1 MARKKTT
8 TRAVQTKKSCK
19 ARIKKTNHK
28 LAALLSALL
37 AAAQL
42 FTGGLYIDPSHS
54 LAAQIPDNKEI
65 IERTNSFRASNSLGV
80 LAESPLLDK
89 AANDKIADMQKNSY
103 WDHTSPSGVQPWAFI
118 ESVGYN
124 YAYAGEN
131 LGKGFSTAEGVVKAW
146 TESPKHRENLL
157 NSNFTEI
164 GVAVGTATID
174 GKDSTVMVQMFGR
187 QKTAPTQ
194 TSNFTTLVMG
204 AKSEPAL
211 NLLSPVSDSKLGYF
225 ILWGMLFML
234 IVFDGIELR
243 RCGLHTSKK
252 HMFEFRSALLINC
265 FAFLLLFVNIVSLA

>member
-1 MARKKTT
+1 MAGKKTT
-8 TRAVQTKKSCK
+8 TRSLQPKRACKTKT
-19 ARIKKTNHK
+19 KKTNHK
-28 LAALLSALL
+28 LAAFLSALL

-42 FTGGLYIDPSHS
+42 FTGGFYINPSHS
-54 LAAQIPDNKEI
+54 LAAQMPDSKEV
-65 IERTNSFRASNSLGV
+65 IERTNTFRASNSLGV
-80 LAESPLLDK
+80 LAESSQLDQ

-103 WDHTSPSGVQPWAFI
+103 WDHTSPSGAQPWSFI
-118 ESVGYN
+118 EGVGYN

-164 GVAVGTATID
+164 GVAVGSITLD
-174 GKDSTVMVQMFGR
+174 GKDNNVMVQMFGR
-187 QKTAPTQ
+187 PKTAPTQ

-211 NLLSPVSDSKLGYF
+211 NLLSPVSDSKLAYF

-265 FAFLLLFVNIVSLA
+265 FAFLLLFMNIVSLA

>member
-1 MARKKTT
+1 MAGKMT
-8 TRAVQTKKSCK
+8 TKKSVKKNPKCK
-19 ARIKKTNHK
+19 VKKTNHR
-28 LAALLSALL
+28 LAAVLSALL

-42 FTGGLYIDPSHS
+42 FTGGLYINPSNS
-54 LAAQIPDNKEI
+54 MAAQIPDAKEI
-65 IERTNSFRASNSLGV
+65 IVKTNAFRSTNSLSALT
-80 LAESPLLDK
+80 ESDQLDK
-89 AANDKIADMQKNSY
+89 AAEAKLADMQKNNY
-103 WDHTSPSGVQPWAFI
+103 WNHTSPTGVQPWSFI
-118 ESVGYN
+118 EGVQYN

-131 LGKGFSTAEGVVKAW
+131 LGKGFSTAEGVVNAW

-164 GVAVGTATID
+164 GIAVGSIPLD
-174 GKDSTVMVQMFGR
+174 GKDNTVMVQMFGKP
-187 QKTAPTQ
+187 KTAPTQ
-194 TSNFTTLVMG
+194 TSSFTTLVMG

-211 NLLSPVSDSKLGYF
+211 SFVNPVNNSKLAYF
-225 ILWGMLFML
+225 IIWGMLFML